1 MGTDLLVPGDPLIR
15 RIRTEIL
22 DGTSDKKAEIF
33 GFRLSLYIAWA
44 SLLFILPRLEALHL
58 LAGQEAPLSPLEIF
72 LRKPGVVNTV
82 KFLDRI
88 TQMLENTA
96 HDAVAARMDLDP
108 HLRLVLL
115 DIGDLI
121 GKIGRASCRERV

>member
-82 KFLDRI
+82 KFLD
-88 TQMLENTA
+88 A
-96 HDAVAARMDLDP
+96 
-108 HLRLVLL
+108 
-115 DIGDLI
+115 
-121 GKIGRASCRERV
+121 